1 MNMLEWL
8 QNWYF
13 QHCDGDWEHNY
24 GIKIDTLDNP
34 GWLVEI
40 DLTDTDLEFEPF
52 EKVEV
57 EYSEQDWI
65 HCRVQ
70 DGVFR
75 GAGGPNNLQDILEI
89 FYKWASR
96 LESPDGS
103 GQALRIDSLA
113 IIQSDHLWQHRYN
126 GSFCPLCPANIR

>member
-1 MNMLEWL
+1 MNILQWL

-13 QHCDGDWEHNY
+13 QQCDDNWEHNY

-34 GWLVEI
+34 GWSVEI

-52 EKVEV
+52 ERVEV
-57 EYSEQDWI
+57 EYSEQDLI

-70 DGVFR
+70 DRVFR

-89 FYKWASR
+89 FYKWVSH
-96 LESPDGS
+96 LEPRSQDRG
-103 GQALRIDSLA
+103 
-113 IIQSDHLWQHRYN
+113 
-126 GSFCPLCPANIR
+126 